1 LPLKLAPDPALAG
14 PASFGETE
22 AKKEKIMSEIPSM
35 LEMLQAGVHFGH
47 KASKWHPKM
56 KPFIF
61 GERSDVHILNLELTA
76 KKLKEALDF
85 VRKTTAAGGVVL
97 FVGSKE
103 QAKEIVK
110 RHAKDAGMPYVTTR
124 WLGGTFTNFKTIK
137 SVTDRFTDLKNKTA
151 TGGLAKYTKKEQLNF
166 QKEIVK
172 LEELVGGIET
182 LKKLPEAI
190 FVVDVRAEKTAV
202 AEARKRKVPVVAL
215 CDTNINPENIDYPVP
230 SNDDA
235 VKAIEMMVGLFAA
248 AAKEGKAEF
257 ESKRGAAPEKP
268 AAPAPA
274 PVVPAPVVEE
284 EKK

>member
-1 LPLKLAPDPALAG
+1 
-14 PASFGETE
+14 
-22 AKKEKIMSEIPSM
+22 MQEIPSM

-56 KPFIF
+56 KPYIF
-61 GERSDVHILNLELTA
+61 GERSDIHIINLEETA
-76 KKLKEALDF
+76 KKLKEALEF
-85 VRKTTAAGGVVL
+85 IKKTTASGGVVL
-97 FVGSKE
+97 FVGSKD

-110 RHAKDAGMPYVTTR
+110 RHAKEAGMPYVVTR

-137 SVTDRFTDLKNKTA
+137 GVTDRFTDLKNKTA

-182 LKKLPEAI
+182 LKKLPEAV

-202 AEARKRKVPVVAL
+202 AEAKKKKVTVVAL
-215 CDTNINPENIDYPVP
+215 CDTNINPDEVDYPVP

-235 VKAIEMMVGLFAA
+235 VKAIEMMVGLVAA
-248 AAKEGKAEF
+248 AVKEGKAEF
-257 ESKRGAAPEKP
+257 ETKRNVVPAVVEKP
-268 AAPAPA
+268 APAAKP
-274 PVVPAPVVEE
+274 E
-284 EKK
+284 EKKEEGK

>member
-1 LPLKLAPDPALAG
+1 MP
-14 PASFGETE
+14 
-22 AKKEKIMSEIPSM
+22 EIPTM

-56 KPFIF
+56 KPYIF
-61 GERSDVHILNLELTA
+61 GERSDIHIINLEETA

-85 VRKTTAAGGVVL
+85 IKKTTAAGGAVL

-110 RHAKDAGMPYVTTR
+110 RHAKDSGMPYVTTR
-124 WLGGTFTNFKTIK
+124 WLGGTFTNFKTIR
-137 SVTDRFTDLKNKTA
+137 SVVDRFTDLKNKTA
-151 TGGLAKYTKKEQLNF
+151 TGALGKYTKKEQLNF

-182 LKKLPEAI
+182 LKKLPEAV
-190 FVVDVRAEKTAV
+190 FVVDVRTEKTAV
-202 AEARKRKVPVVAL
+202 AEARKKKVAVVAL
-215 CDTNINPENIDYPVP
+215 CDTNINPDDVDYPIP

-235 VKAIEMMVGLFAA
+235 VKAIELMVGIAA
-248 AAKEGKAEF
+248 AAVKEGKAEY
-257 ESKRGAAPEKP
+257 EAKKSAAPEKP
-268 AAPAPA
+268 AT
-274 PVVPAPVVEE
+274 PVVKEEVKKE

>member
-1 LPLKLAPDPALAG
+1 
-14 PASFGETE
+14 
-22 AKKEKIMSEIPSM
+22 
-35 LEMLQAGVHFGH
+35 MLQAGVHFGH

-56 KPFIF
+56 KPYIF
-61 GERSDVHILNLELTA
+61 GERSGIHIINLEETA

-85 VRKTTAAGGVVL
+85 VKKTTAAGGVVL
-97 FVGSKE
+97 FVGSKD
-103 QAKEIVK
+103 QAAQIVK
-110 RHAKDAGMPYVTTR
+110 RHAIDCGMPYVVTR

-137 SVTDRFTDLKNKTA
+137 SVIDRFIDLKTKTV
-151 TGGLAKYTKKEQLNF
+151 TGALAKYTKKEQLNF

-190 FVVDVRAEKTAV
+190 FVIDVKAEKTAV

-215 CDTNINPENIDYPVP
+215 CDTNINPDDVDYPIP

-235 VKAIEMMVGLFAA
+235 VKAIEMMVGLVAA
-248 AAKEGKAEF
+248 AVKEGKTEY
-257 ESKRGAAPEKP
+257 ETKKNVAPGVEKP
-268 AAPAPA
+268 AIPDAK
-274 PVVPAPVVEE
+274 VD

>member
-1 LPLKLAPDPALAG
+1 
-14 PASFGETE
+14 
-22 AKKEKIMSEIPSM
+22 MQEIPSM

-56 KPFIF
+56 KPYIF
-61 GERSDVHILNLELTA
+61 GERSDIHIINLEETA

-85 VRKTTAAGGVVL
+85 IKKTIAAGGVVL

-110 RHAKDAGMPYVTTR
+110 RHATDAGMPYVTTR
-124 WLGGTFTNFKTIK
+124 WLGGTFTNFKTIR
-137 SVTDRFTDLKNKTA
+137 SVTDRFIDLKAKQA
-151 TGGLAKYTKKEQLNF
+151 SGALGKYTKKEQLNF

-182 LKKLPEAI
+182 LRKLPEAV

-202 AEARKRKVPVVAL
+202 AEARKKKVPVVAL
-215 CDTNINPENIDYPVP
+215 CDTNINPDDVDYPIP

-235 VKAIEMMVGLFAA
+235 VKAIEMMVGFAA
-248 AAKEGKAEF
+248 AAVKEGKQEF
-257 ESKRGAAPEKP
+257 ETKKNALPEKP
-268 AAPAPA
+268 AAP
-274 PVVPAPVVEE
+274 VVKEE
-284 EKK
+284 IKKEENK

>member
-1 LPLKLAPDPALAG
+1 
-14 PASFGETE
+14 
-22 AKKEKIMSEIPSM
+22 MSEIPTM

-56 KPFIF
+56 KPYIF
-61 GERSDVHILNLELTA
+61 GERSDIHIINLEETA

-85 VRKTTAAGGVVL
+85 IKKTTAAGGVVL

-110 RHAKDAGMPYVTTR
+110 RYAKDAGMPYVTTR

-137 SVTDRFTDLKNKTA
+137 TVTDRFTDLKNKTA

-190 FVVDVRAEKTAV
+190 FVVDVKAEKTAV

-215 CDTNINPENIDYPVP
+215 CDTNINPDDVDYPVP

-235 VKAIEMMVGLFAA
+235 VKAIEMMVGLVAA
-248 AAKEGKAEF
+248 AVKEGKAEF
-257 ESKRGAAPEKP
+257 EAKRGAAPEKP
-268 AAPAPA
+268 AAP
-274 PVVPAPVVEE
+274 VVVEE
-284 EKK
+284 EEAKAEEVKEEKNNLSE

>member
-1 LPLKLAPDPALAG
+1 MP
-14 PASFGETE
+14 
-22 AKKEKIMSEIPSM
+22 EIPTM

-56 KPFIF
+56 KPYIF
-61 GERSDVHILNLELTA
+61 GERSDVHIINLEETA

-85 VRKTTAAGGVVL
+85 IKKTTAAGGVVL

-110 RHAKDAGMPYVTTR
+110 RYAKDAGAPYVVTR

-190 FVVDVRAEKTAV
+190 FVIDVRAEKTAV
-202 AEARKRKVPVVAL
+202 AEARKKKVPVVAL
-215 CDTNINPENIDYPVP
+215 CDTNINPDDVDYPIP

-235 VKAIEMMVGLFAA
+235 VKTIEMMVGLAA
-248 AAKEGKAEF
+248 AAVKEGKAEF
-257 ESKRGAAPEKP
+257 ETKKVSAPEKP
-268 AAPAPA
+268 AAPAVKA
-274 PVVPAPVVEE
+274 EEVKE

>member
-1 LPLKLAPDPALAG
+1 MP
-14 PASFGETE
+14 
-22 AKKEKIMSEIPSM
+22 EIPTM

-56 KPFIF
+56 KPYIF
-61 GERSDVHILNLELTA
+61 GERSDVHIINLEETA

-85 VRKTTAAGGVVL
+85 IKKTTAAGGVVI

-110 RHAKDAGMPYVTTR
+110 RHAADAGAPYVVTR
-124 WLGGTFTNFKTIK
+124 WLGGTFTNFKTIR
-137 SVTDRFTDLKNKTA
+137 SVVDRFTDLKNKTA

-190 FVVDVRAEKTAV
+190 FVIDVRAENTTV
-202 AEARKRKVPVVAL
+202 AEARKKKVPVVAL
-215 CDTNINPENIDYPVP
+215 CDTNINPDDVDYPIP

-235 VKAIEMMVGLFAA
+235 VKTIEMMVGLAA
-248 AAKEGKAEF
+248 AAVKEGKQDYDAKKGAEKQAVA
-257 ESKRGAAPEKP
+257 EVKA
-268 AAPAPA
+268 
-274 PVVPAPVVEE
+274 VENP
-284 EKK
+284 KA

>member
-1 LPLKLAPDPALAG
+1 
-14 PASFGETE
+14 
-22 AKKEKIMSEIPSM
+22 MSEIPTM

-56 KPFIF
+56 KPYIF
-61 GERSDVHILNLELTA
+61 GERSDVHIINLEETA

-172 LEELVGGIET
+172 LEELVGGIEI

-215 CDTNINPENIDYPVP
+215 CDTNINPDDVDWAIP

-235 VKAIEMMVGLFAA
+235 VKAIEMMVGLVAA
-248 AAKEGKAEF
+248 AVKEGKAEF
-257 ESKRGAAPEKP
+257 ETKKSVAPVLEKP
-268 AAPAPA
+268 ATPTPD
-274 PVVPAPVVEE
+274 VKVEEVKVE

>member
-1 LPLKLAPDPALAG
+1 M
-14 PASFGETE
+14 T
-22 AKKEKIMSEIPSM
+22 EIPSM

-61 GERSDVHILNLELTA
+61 GERSDVHIINLEKTA

-110 RHAKDAGMPYVTTR
+110 RHAKEAGMPYVTTR

-137 SVTDRFTDLKNKTA
+137 SVTDRFTDLKSKTA

-172 LEELVGGIET
+172 LEELVGGIEI

-190 FVVDVRAEKTAV
+190 FVIDVKAEKTAV
-202 AEARKRKVPVVAL
+202 AEARKKKVPVVAL
-215 CDTNINPENIDYPVP
+215 CDTNINPEDVDYPVP

-248 AAKEGKAEF
+248 AAKEGKTEF
-257 ESKRGAAPEKP
+257 EAKGGAAPEKP
-268 AAPAPA
+268 AAPA
-274 PVVPAPVVEE
+274 VKEVKEE